1 MTYIQISFSFTNNFT
16 FWQVGENL
24 SLKTQGLLNI
34 MLTQMDCWFLQVQ
47 QVTND
52 QVGV

>member
-1 MTYIQISFSFTNNFT
+1 MNCIHIAFSFTNNVT

-24 SLKTQGLLNI
+24 SLKTRGLLSI

-47 QVTND
+47 QVMND

>member
-1 MTYIQISFSFTNNFT
+1 MTCIQIAFSFTNSFT

-24 SLKTQGLLNI
+24 SLKTRGLLSI
-34 MLTQMDCWFLQVQ
+34 MLTQMDCRFLQVQ
-47 QVTND
+47 RATID